1 MLPKDILI
9 HLALEYDLPTIFAF
23 CQTSKRGN
31 EILCLNDNFWYNKIQ
46 KDFGLTRTEVFQH
59 LQEEEQQL
67 RIQTP
72 RSYYEEIYK
81 EINGYSSVDSFFSA
95 AISSGRLD
103 FVKIALFKGAD
114 INYVREGVPYLPLV
128 RALIFKQNEIF
139 DYLLEKG
146 ALNIYSTNILK
157 EILTYSESIYGREKI
172 RIVTALF
179 DKILPKLYS
188 QKKYKVLWPT
198 AIIVLEREREFV
210 PDLYD
215 RRINELKALV

>member
-1 MLPKDILI
+1 MIFLPYL
-9 HLALEYDLPTIFAF
+9 LF

-59 LQEEEQQL
+59 LQEEVEDL
-67 RIQTP
+67 RTP
-72 RSYYEEIYK
+72 RLYYEEIYR
-81 EINGYSSVDSFFSA
+81 EINGYISINAFFSA
-95 AISSGRLD
+95 AITNGRLD
-103 FVKIALFKGAD
+103 LVKIALFKGAD
-114 INYVREGVPYLPLV
+114 INYMSEGIPYLPLA
-128 RALIFKQNEIF
+128 RALIFKQDHIF

-157 EILTYSESIYGREKI
+157 QILTYSESIYGREKI

-179 DKILPKLYS
+179 DKILPRLYS
-188 QKKYKVLWPT
+188 QEKFKILWPT
-198 AIIVLEREREFV
+198 AIIFLEREREFI

-215 RRINELKALV
+215 RRINELKSLV